1 MRSIIKKEFT
11 LSNEEQEILARAC
24 RIKKFKYAETI
35 YNEVDDRTHYYY
47 LINGNIEITK
57 LYGDREVPFYKG
69 RGRFFPNFSQNEELC
84 CERVTVA
91 SKIATVLV
99 IKHDVMEKLVR
110 AGKEFCNLV
119 WDDIIEE
126 LDFLKSLSQ
135 EIGNRNKLEALD
147 RTCRL
152 YAIFIDEKDKNG
164 HYELPRSLN
173 QEKLSKILGTT
184 RVTVNKKIKEL
195 RQKRVLLQKE
205 RNMRIANEAIEEF
218 KNFL

>member
-1 MRSIIKKEFT
+1 
-11 LSNEEQEILARAC
+11 
-24 RIKKFKYAETI
+24 
-35 YNEVDDRTHYYY
+35 
-47 LINGNIEITK
+47 
-57 LYGDREVPFYKG
+57 
-69 RGRFFPNFSQNEELC
+69 
-84 CERVTVA
+84 
-91 SKIATVLV
+91 
-99 IKHDVMEKLVR
+99 MEKLVR
-110 AGKEFCNLV
+110 AGKEFYNLV
-119 WDDIIEE
+119 WNDIIEE

-152 YAIFIDEKDKNG
+152 YAIFIDEKDKHG

-205 RNMRIANEAIEEF
+205 RNMRIANKAIEEF

>member
-1 MRSIIKKEFT
+1 
-11 LSNEEQEILARAC
+11 
-24 RIKKFKYAETI
+24 
-35 YNEVDDRTHYYY
+35 
-47 LINGNIEITK
+47 
-57 LYGDREVPFYKG
+57 
-69 RGRFFPNFSQNEELC
+69 
-84 CERVTVA
+84 
-91 SKIATVLV
+91 
-99 IKHDVMEKLVR
+99 MEKLVR

-205 RNMRIANEAIEEF
+205 RNMRIANKAIEEF

>member
-1 MRSIIKKEFT
+1 M
-11 LSNEEQEILARAC
+11 
-24 RIKKFKYAETI
+24 
-35 YNEVDDRTHYYY
+35 
-47 LINGNIEITK
+47 
-57 LYGDREVPFYKG
+57 
-69 RGRFFPNFSQNEELC
+69 
-84 CERVTVA
+84 
-91 SKIATVLV
+91 V

-152 YAIFIDEKDKNG
+152 YAIFIDEKDKHG

-205 RNMRIANEAIEEF
+205 RNMRIANKAIEEF

>member
-1 MRSIIKKEFT
+1 
-11 LSNEEQEILARAC
+11 
-24 RIKKFKYAETI
+24 
-35 YNEVDDRTHYYY
+35 
-47 LINGNIEITK
+47 
-57 LYGDREVPFYKG
+57 
-69 RGRFFPNFSQNEELC
+69 
-84 CERVTVA
+84 
-91 SKIATVLV
+91 
-99 IKHDVMEKLVR
+99 MEKLVR

-152 YAIFIDEKDKNG
+152 YAIFIDEKDKHG
-164 HYELPRSLN
+164 HYE
-173 QEKLSKILGTT
+173 LSKILGTT